1 MPFENKKYPYKMRVG
16 LDLRSCMN
24 LTQYCNELD
33 INFDFLMIDVCHAL
47 NFRDEKTIASR
58 DIALTRSGKP
68 PKESSAN
75 SHFQLNRDTPFCRHF
90 NQV

>member
-33 INFDFLMIDVCHAL
+33 MNFDFLMIDVCHAL

-68 PKESSAN
+68 LKIFACAYFKPN
-75 SHFQLNRDTPFCRHF
+75 LDTPFCRHF

>member
-33 INFDFLMIDVCHAL
+33 MNFDFLMIDVCHAL

-68 PKESSAN
+68 LKITHMRLNSS
-75 SHFQLNRDTPFCRHF
+75 
-90 NQV
+90 